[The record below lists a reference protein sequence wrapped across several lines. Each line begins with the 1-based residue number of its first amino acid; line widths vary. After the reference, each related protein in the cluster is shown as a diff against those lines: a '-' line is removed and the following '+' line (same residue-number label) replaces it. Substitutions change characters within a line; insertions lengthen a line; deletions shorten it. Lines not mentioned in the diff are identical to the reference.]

1 MLVRAKGLEP
11 PRLASLE
18 PKSSASTN
26 SATPAPARSRPVD
39 IAQAFLHS
47 HDKYAGGDRDF
58 VGSRQAGARHRVQ
71 DGLLVEP
78 VGPIK
83 VQQITGLAEMI
94 DAQRLDPPAG
104 RE

>member
-47 HDKYAGGDRDF
+47 HDKYAEGDGDF
-58 VGSRQAGARHRVQ
+58 VGSRPRHGEAGTCRGIQNGA
-71 DGLLVEP
+71 LVEP

-83 VQQITGLAEMI
+83 VRQITGLAEMV
-94 DAQRLDPPAG
+94 DAQ
-104 RE
+104 